1 MWAPLKTSVYVVGD
15 FTDWKILP
23 EYLMKKDGE
32 YFWMEVTGLT
42 AEQEYAFQYLVDES
56 VYVADPYADKILDPD
71 DRFIPAEAY
80 PGLKP
85 FPEKAIKEP
94 WYFNRAAVIQTA
106 QQPYNWQTQDF
117 EKPEKK
123 NLVIYE
129 LLVRDFFASGE
140 RHYQNLI
147 DTLSYLKRLGINAIE
162 LMPITEF
169 NGNESWGYNPT
180 FMLAPDKYY
189 GTKNKLKEFIDRCHS
204 EGLAVILDVVM
215 NQQDIPNPYVL
226 MYYDFDAGKPAA
238 NNPWF
243 NQEATHPFN
252 VFFDLNH
259 ESTYTQ
265 AYLDTVNYY
274 WLHEY
279 KFDGY
284 RFDLSKGF
292 TQKNAGGSV
301 SAWGQYDASRIAIL
315 KRMADKIWSHTPDAY
330 VILEHFADNAEEK
343 ELAEYRVAEG
353 KGMMLWGNYNGAY
366 SQNTTGA
373 AGADFS
379 TVYHSNRN
387 WTVPHLIG
395 YMESH
400 DEERLMYRNLQTGR
414 SAGSYNVKTLTTAL
428 DRMKAASLML
438 FTIPGPKM
446 LWQFGELGYDQSIN
460 RCPDGTIN
468 EGCRVSPKPV
478 KWDYLD
484 NADRHALYSHIA
496 ELLEL
501 RNTYKVFTDGV
512 ATIQS
517 GTSFVKQISLQNVP
531 YTLSPADAS
540 QMNVHIVANFDV
552 IAKGATIEFLHPGA
566 WFDYYSGQ
574 AISVSGRTHNLTLKP
589 GEYKLFT
596 DYALKEP
603 VTSVSSEMHHDGINL
618 YPNPVENELF
628 TDEATVKSLT
638 IYTTEGKQVAVLKRS
653 DTSWSLAG
661 LPKGLYI
668 VKVESRG
675 GVKYSKI
682 IKR

>member
-1 MWAPLKTSVYVVGD
+1 
-15 FTDWKILP
+15 
-23 EYLMKKDGE
+23 
-32 YFWMEVTGLT
+32 
-42 AEQEYAFQYLVDES
+42 
-56 VYVADPYADKILDPD
+56 
-71 DRFIPAEAY
+71 
-80 PGLKP
+80 
-85 FPEKAIKEP
+85 
-94 WYFNRAAVIQTA
+94 
-106 QQPYNWQTQDF
+106 
-117 EKPEKK
+117 
-123 NLVIYE
+123 
-129 LLVRDFFASGE
+129 
-140 RHYQNLI
+140 
-147 DTLSYLKRLGINAIE
+147 
-162 LMPITEF
+162 MPITEF

-189 GTKNKLKEFIDRCHS
+189 GTKNKLKEFIDRCHA

-484 NADRHALYSHIA
+484 NEDRYDLYSHIA

-501 RNTYKVFTDGV
+501 RNTYKVFTDGI

-517 GTSFVKQISLQNVP
+517 GTSFVKQISLKNSP
-531 YTLSPADAS
+531 YTTSPADAN

-552 IAKGATIEFLHPGA
+552 IAKGATIEFQHPGA
-566 WFDYYSGQ
+566 WFDYYSGE
-574 AISVSGRTHNLTLKP
+574 AISVSGASHNLTLKP

-603 VTSVSSEMHHDGINL
+603 VTSVLSEMHHDGINL

-638 IYTTEGKQVAVLKRS
+638 LYTTEGKQVAVLKRS

>member
-1 MWAPLKTSVYVVGD
+1 MVV
-15 FTDWKILP
+15 
-23 EYLMKKDGE
+23 
-32 YFWMEVTGLT
+32 
-42 AEQEYAFQYLVDES
+42 
-56 VYVADPYADKILDPD
+56 
-71 DRFIPAEAY
+71 
-80 PGLKP
+80 
-85 FPEKAIKEP
+85 
-94 WYFNRAAVIQTA
+94 
-106 QQPYNWQTQDF
+106 F
-117 EKPEKK
+117 EFY
-123 NLVIYE
+123 IH
-129 LLVRDFFASGE
+129 A
-140 RHYQNLI
+140 
-147 DTLSYLKRLGINAIE
+147 
-162 LMPITEF
+162 
-169 NGNESWGYNPT
+169 
-180 FMLAPDKYY
+180 
-189 GTKNKLKEFIDRCHS
+189 
-204 EGLAVILDVVM
+204 
-215 NQQDIPNPYVL
+215 
-226 MYYDFDAGKPAA
+226 
-238 NNPWF
+238 
-243 NQEATHPFN
+243 
-252 VFFDLNH
+252 
-259 ESTYTQ
+259 
-265 AYLDTVNYY
+265 
-274 WLHEY
+274 
-279 KFDGY
+279 
-284 RFDLSKGF
+284 
-292 TQKNAGGSV
+292 
-301 SAWGQYDASRIAIL
+301 
-315 KRMADKIWSHTPDAY
+315 ADKIWSHTPDAY

-512 ATIQS
+512 AAIQS
-517 GTSFVKQISLQNVP
+517 GTSFVKQFSLQNVP

-552 IAKGATIEFLHPGA
+552 IAKGAAIEFLHPGA

-574 AISVSGRTHNLTLKP
+574 AVSVSGRTHNLTLKP

-603 VTSVSSEMHHDGINL
+603 VTSVLSEMHHDGITL

-628 TDEATVKSLT
+628 TDEATVKWLT
-638 IYTTEGKQVAVLKRS
+638 LYTTEGKQVAIVKRS
-653 DTSWSLAG
+653 DTSWDLSG

-668 VKVESRG
+668 VKVEDRRG
-675 GVKYSKI
+675 VRHAKI